1 MESLKNHKEF
11 IRNDKSILKTKQ
23 RFECEKHNVFTEVIN
38 KVTLILNDDKRM
50 QSIDLIKTSAYGTSK
65 DLVREKVEIK
75 SINLIKQYK
84 INFDDVT
91 KVNIKEHNPNS
102 SQISHHPYRILI
114 TGGSKTGKTN
124 FII

>member
-38 KVTLILNDDKRM
+38 KVTLILNDEKRM
-50 QSIDLIKTSAYGTSK
+50 QSIDLIKTSAYGANK

-75 SINLIKQYK
+75 SSNIIKQYK
-84 INFDDVT
+84 INFDDDT

-102 SQISHHPYRILI
+102 SQIIH
-114 TGGSKTGKTN
+114 TE
-124 FII
+124 F